1 MPLKTAV
8 KKYGVPART
17 LKRHQM
23 AMTKFPGKIRL
34 GHFHSIFTKDQE
46 LELVEIIKSME
57 KSLFGMTTTDVR
69 KVAFEFA
76 EKMKLSHP
84 FKVEMKMAGIDWM
97 YGFLKRHPTLSIR
110 KPEAINLSRLVGFNK
125 EQVKIFFDIYLETL
139 NNGNYNAMKIWNVD
153 ETGISTVQKPV
164 KIVGSKGSRQI
175 GKITSG
181 ERGHTVT
188 VLCSMNAA
196 GIFIP
201 PMFIFPR
208 KRMVDSLM
216 NDSPPQSIGTC
227 TPSGW
232 SDSECFMKW
241 LRHFISIVKPSVN
254 DKHLI
259 LLDGHHSHKTLESV
273 MFAQENGIEML
284 TFPPHCTHKLQPL
297 DKTFFKSLKSF
308 YNSSADSWMMTN
320 KGRRITFYEIAT
332 IFKTAYFKSVTIDK
346 AVNGFASTGLWPP
359 NMNVF
364 SDEDFHPSNL
374 TDEPL
379 PSSALD
385 LNLHSNSLIETI
397 ESVVE
402 DDPNQS
408 ISSKSLLESIVGP
421 IKSST
426 PRGRKRKSERAT
438 LLTSS
443 PNKKLLQEKDDQ
455 NCKKIKRSKDLLDIK
470 SKTVKRTKDTTPCG
484 TCTQIFCKDVTG
496 RQWIKCQKCGI
507 WHHNGCQGLEEDYN
521 DIFIC
526 IECDD

>member
-1 MPLKTAV
+1 MVRNYIRKSTRCSSYNDESLKIAVESVTNGMPLKTAV

-164 KIVGSKGSRQI
+164 KIVGSKG
-175 GKITSG
+175 
-181 ERGHTVT
+181 
-188 VLCSMNAA
+188 
-196 GIFIP
+196 
-201 PMFIFPR
+201 
-208 KRMVDSLM
+208 
-216 NDSPPQSIGTC
+216 
-227 TPSGW
+227 
-232 SDSECFMKW
+232 
-241 LRHFISIVKPSVN
+241 
-254 DKHLI
+254 
-259 LLDGHHSHKTLESV
+259 
-273 MFAQENGIEML
+273 
-284 TFPPHCTHKLQPL
+284 
-297 DKTFFKSLKSF
+297 
-308 YNSSADSWMMTN
+308 
-320 KGRRITFYEIAT
+320 
-332 IFKTAYFKSVTIDK
+332 
-346 AVNGFASTGLWPP
+346 LWPP

-496 RQWIKCQKCGI
+496 RQWIKCQK
-507 WHHNGCQGLEEDYN
+507 LEEDYN

>member
-1 MPLKTAV
+1 MVRNYIRKSTRCSFYNDESLKIAVESVTNGMPLKTAV

-23 AMTKFPGKIRL
+23 AMTKFPGKIML

-110 KPEAINLSRLVGFNK
+110 K
-125 EQVKIFFDIYLETL
+125 
-139 NNGNYNAMKIWNVD
+139 
-153 ETGISTVQKPV
+153 
-164 KIVGSKGSRQI
+164 
-175 GKITSG
+175 
-181 ERGHTVT
+181 
-188 VLCSMNAA
+188 
-196 GIFIP
+196 
-201 PMFIFPR
+201 
-208 KRMVDSLM
+208 
-216 NDSPPQSIGTC
+216 
-227 TPSGW
+227 
-232 SDSECFMKW
+232 
-241 LRHFISIVKPSVN
+241 
-254 DKHLI
+254 
-259 LLDGHHSHKTLESV
+259 
-273 MFAQENGIEML
+273 
-284 TFPPHCTHKLQPL
+284 
-297 DKTFFKSLKSF
+297 
-308 YNSSADSWMMTN
+308 
-320 KGRRITFYEIAT
+320 
-332 IFKTAYFKSVTIDK
+332 
-346 AVNGFASTGLWPP
+346 
-359 NMNVF
+359 
-364 SDEDFHPSNL
+364 
-374 TDEPL
+374 
-379 PSSALD
+379 
-385 LNLHSNSLIETI
+385 
-397 ESVVE
+397 
-402 DDPNQS
+402 
-408 ISSKSLLESIVGP
+408 
-421 IKSST
+421 

>member
-1 MPLKTAV
+1 MEVRNTLFMWSCRVKFMSKIQPKLKMVRNYIRKSTRCSSYNEESLKIAVESVTNGMPLKTAV

-57 KSLFGMTTTDVR
+57 KSLFGMTTTDIR

-97 YGFLKRHPTLSIR
+97 YGFLKRHLTLSIR

-125 EQVKIFFDIYLETL
+125 EQVKIF
-139 NNGNYNAMKIWNVD
+139 
-153 ETGISTVQKPV
+153 
-164 KIVGSKGSRQI
+164 
-175 GKITSG
+175 
-181 ERGHTVT
+181 
-188 VLCSMNAA
+188 
-196 GIFIP
+196 
-201 PMFIFPR
+201 
-208 KRMVDSLM
+208 
-216 NDSPPQSIGTC
+216 
-227 TPSGW
+227 
-232 SDSECFMKW
+232 
-241 LRHFISIVKPSVN
+241 
-254 DKHLI
+254 
-259 LLDGHHSHKTLESV
+259 
-273 MFAQENGIEML
+273 
-284 TFPPHCTHKLQPL
+284 
-297 DKTFFKSLKSF
+297 
-308 YNSSADSWMMTN
+308 
-320 KGRRITFYEIAT
+320 
-332 IFKTAYFKSVTIDK
+332 
-346 AVNGFASTGLWPP
+346 
-359 NMNVF
+359 

-379 PSSALD
+379 PSSAFD

-438 LLTSS
+438 LL
-443 PNKKLLQEKDDQ
+443 
-455 NCKKIKRSKDLLDIK
+455 
-470 SKTVKRTKDTTPCG
+470 
-484 TCTQIFCKDVTG
+484 
-496 RQWIKCQKCGI
+496 CGI

>member
-1 MPLKTAV
+1 MV
-8 KKYGVPART
+8 IIVI
-17 LKRHQM
+17 RHW
-23 AMTKFPGKIRL
+23 T
-34 GHFHSIFTKDQE
+34 
-46 LELVEIIKSME
+46 
-57 KSLFGMTTTDVR
+57 
-69 KVAFEFA
+69 
-76 EKMKLSHP
+76 
-84 FKVEMKMAGIDWM
+84 
-97 YGFLKRHPTLSIR
+97 
-110 KPEAINLSRLVGFNK
+110 
-125 EQVKIFFDIYLETL
+125 
-139 NNGNYNAMKIWNVD
+139 
-153 ETGISTVQKPV
+153 
-164 KIVGSKGSRQI
+164 
-175 GKITSG
+175 
-181 ERGHTVT
+181 
-188 VLCSMNAA
+188 
-196 GIFIP
+196 
-201 PMFIFPR
+201 
-208 KRMVDSLM
+208 
-216 NDSPPQSIGTC
+216 
-227 TPSGW
+227 
-232 SDSECFMKW
+232 
-241 LRHFISIVKPSVN
+241 
-254 DKHLI
+254 
-259 LLDGHHSHKTLESV
+259 
-273 MFAQENGIEML
+273 
-284 TFPPHCTHKLQPL
+284 
-297 DKTFFKSLKSF
+297 
-308 YNSSADSWMMTN
+308 
-320 KGRRITFYEIAT
+320 
-332 IFKTAYFKSVTIDK
+332 YFKSVTIDK

-470 SKTVKRTKDTTPCG
+470 SKTVKRTKDTTLCG